1 MLQIFVR
8 HEERLHFA
16 RGADAPELGPIP
28 DAVWL
33 DLLTPTPQE
42 VRRAESLMGLALP
55 TREQMAEIEESS
67 RLRRLPNAQL
77 MTVMALAWADT
88 DRPQATP
95 VTFIMTPDL
104 LATLHYIDPQPIL
117 AFRRRISH
125 RGHTA
130 TSAEQV
136 LIALLE
142 ALIERTATVL
152 RRTVQELDALSSS
165 SSSSFRLET
174 LRKRADEDDD
184 SRRLRRIGRAGQ
196 LISKIHACLT
206 SLKQPLEFLR
216 AAPQSGQPFIPSK
229 ALRQWAKGALQDVN
243 GLDEYALF
251 LNQKVG
257 LLLDTTLGEITGEQN
272 EIVRI
277 VTVISTAMLPPT
289 MVAST
294 FGMNFHHAPALMA
307 SPWGYPVA
315 LGLMAFSIV
324 APLALFKRNG
334 WL

>member
-1 MLQIFVR
+1 MLQVFVR

-16 RGADAPELGPIP
+16 KGADAPAFDPIP

-42 VRRAESLMGLALP
+42 TRRAEALMGLPLP

-117 AFRRRISH
+117 AFRRRVSH
-125 RGHTA
+125 RGHPA
-130 TSAEQV
+130 VSAEQV

-142 ALIERTATVL
+142 ALIERTAVVL
-152 RRTVQELDALSSS
+152 RRTVQELDTLGAC
-165 SSSSFRLET
+165 SFRMET
-174 LRKRADEDDD
+174 LRARTDEDDD
-184 SRRLRRIGRAGQ
+184 ARRLRRIGRAGQ
-196 LISKIHACLT
+196 LIAKAHVCLT

-216 AAPQSGQPFIPSK
+216 AAPQPGQPFVPSK

-289 MVAST
+289 TVASV
-294 FGMNFHHAPALMA
+294 FGMNFHHAPGLMA
-307 SPWGYPVA
+307 SPWGYAAA
-315 LGLMAFSIV
+315 LGLMAASII